1 MPPEVASPPTPKEPE
16 PEPPNCQRL
25 GSYSLVKRIARGG
38 MADIYLARRDGIGS
52 FERHVALK
60 VLNKQR
66 AKDGESCQMFL
77 DEARVVALLN
87 HHNIAAVLDVDV
99 VDDQHYLA
107 MEYVHGVD
115 LREMLA
121 SAVRRD
127 LAIPYETAIS
137 IIAGAAAGLDHAHR
151 RLGPDGQPLCLVHRD
166 ISLSNVMVG
175 HDGSVKVIDFGIAQ
189 HAIATV
195 HTTPGTVRGKASYMS
210 PEQCLGDEVDH
221 KTDIFAL
228 GIVLYELT
236 TGARCFA
243 GKSDFERMLA
253 VVRGQYHPPTAIVAN
268 YPSELEQVVRTALAS
283 DPAERFDSCAAMIEA
298 LERVARGRNWTLGAG
313 SIQRVMHRLYGRPTE
328 NTFAAPTLM
337 IADDG
342 AYATQPVLCAFE
354 PAEPTARE
362 VPSARRE
369 SVIVDEAIVVD
380 ESLVVDEALVVDESI
395 IIDTKPAPEPPSV
408 MPTPSSQRRLAHG
421 TNTDGYAPPLGSDVD
436 DSADDDQPTRGRR
449 PLPRRPSSRN
459 IAA

>member
-1 MPPEVASPPTPKEPE
+1 MTGEDGSQPSPK
-16 PEPPNCQRL
+16 RL
-25 GSYSLVKRIARGG
+25 GPYELIRPIAQGG
-38 MADIYLARRDGIGS
+38 MADIYLARAGLRQ
-52 FERHVALK
+52 VAIK
-60 VLNKQR
+60 VLNKLR
-66 AKDGESCQMFL
+66 ATEAESCAMFL
-77 DEARVVALLN
+77 DEARLVGMLS
-87 HHNIAAVLDVDV
+87 HQNIASVLEASVEDGH
-99 VDDQHYLA
+99 HYLA
-107 MEYVHGVD
+107 MEYVHGAD
-115 LREMLA
+115 LRELLA
-121 SAVRRD
+121 TSARAGRSV
-127 LAIPYETAIS
+127 PYEVSLS
-137 IIAGAAAGLDHAHR
+137 IIAAAAAGLDHAHR
-151 RLGPDGQPLCLVHRD
+151 RCDPDGKPLRLVHRD
-166 ISLSNVMVG
+166 VSLSNIMVG
-175 HDGSVKVIDFGIAQ
+175 HDGSVKVVDFGIASTAVQ
-189 HAIATV
+189 TV
-195 HTTPGTVRGKASYMS
+195 HTSPGVVRGKASYMS

-268 YPSELEQVVRTALAS
+268 YPPELEQVVRTALAS
-283 DPAERFDSCAAMIEA
+283 DPAQRFDSCAAMIEA

-342 AYATQPVLCAFE
+342 AHATQPVLCAFE